1 MSPAEQ
7 LIRDYLGRLAAAA
20 RGQLSP
26 DDRRALVNRTRDFI
40 ERKTNVGRPPTAVE
54 VARLL
59 SGLGDPTGLVS
70 QERQRLATLRGDE
83 PKPAS
88 RGRLARMLRGDSSRI
103 RGASWHWPVQEGSR
117 ADLKLTLLDA
127 SSPVTPNGASA
138 NGTGGRKS
146 AGPVIGDVNG
156 DPRNAAPAVH
166 DTDGTA
172 ALAPAPPAEVAV
184 EGDVDANDDVADIFT
199 TQPAKPVP
207 AGTVPA
213 STVPASTVPANTVP
227 ANTVPIGIGSLTWS
241 TAAPAKRSRAAVA
254 LIRLASWARSN
265 KVEAAA
271 VVLLGLGGAIFPPV
285 WLLGAVVA
293 LASRLWDLLDK
304 WLGLAGPLLLT
315 VISLA
320 VGIAVAGS
328 RGSLGMHVHEAWV
341 FADLTSRVTA
351 LLGAGYLAWRSAHG
365 RRPPA
370 TPPWSKPHKIG

>member
-7 LIRDYLGRLAAAA
+7 LVRDYLSRLSTAA

-26 DDRRALVNRTRDFI
+26 DDRRALVKRTHDFI

-88 RGRLARMLRGDSSRI
+88 RGRLARMLRGDPGKV
-103 RGASWHWPVQEGSR
+103 RGASWHWPVQEGNR

-127 SSPVTPNGASA
+127 SSPAPPNGASA
-138 NGTGGRKS
+138 NGSGGRKS
-146 AGPVIGDVNG
+146 AGPVVRDVNG
-156 DPRNAAPAVH
+156 DPRNAARVVH

-172 ALAPAPPAEVAV
+172 ALTSAPSTELAA
-184 EGDVDANDDVADIFT
+184 EGDVGANDDLADIFS
-199 TQPAKPVP
+199 TQSAKPVP
-207 AGTVPA
+207 ANP
-213 STVPASTVPANTVP
+213 VPANPVP
-227 ANTVPIGIGSLTWS
+227 VNTVPIGIGSLTWS
-241 TAAPAKRSRAAVA
+241 LTGPARRPRAAA
-254 LIRLASWARSN
+254 TLARLASWARSN

-271 VVLLGLGGAIFPPV
+271 VVLLGIGGAIFPPV

-304 WLGLAGPLLLT
+304 WLGLAGPVVLT
-315 VISLA
+315 VVSLG
-320 VGIAVAGS
+320 VGVAAAGS
-328 RGSLGMHVHEAWV
+328 RGSLGMHIHEAWI
-341 FADLTSRVTA
+341 FADVTSRLTA
-351 LLGAGYLAWRSAHG
+351 LLGAGYLAWRSARG
-365 RRPPA
+365 RRPPT
-370 TPPWSKPHKIG
+370 TPPWNKPRKVG

>member
-7 LIRDYLGRLAAAA
+7 LIRDYLGRLSTAA

-40 ERKTNVGRPPTAVE
+40 ERKTNDRRPPTAVE

-59 SGLGDPTGLVS
+59 AGLGDPTGLVS
-70 QERQRLATLRGDE
+70 QERQRLATLRGDDLQ
-83 PKPAS
+83 PAS
-88 RGRLARMLRGDSSRI
+88 RRRLARILRSDSARV
-103 RGASWHWPVQEGSR
+103 RGASWHWPVQEGNR

-127 SSPVTPNGASA
+127 SSPATPNGASP

-146 AGPVIGDVNG
+146 AGPVIRDVNG

-172 ALAPAPPAEVAV
+172 ALAPAPRADVAA

-207 AGTVPA
+207 A
-213 STVPASTVPANTVP
+213 SK
-227 ANTVPIGIGSLTWS
+227 VPIGIGSLTWS
-241 TAAPAKRSRAAVA
+241 ISAPARRSRVAVA

-271 VVLLGLGGAIFPPV
+271 VVLLGIGGAIFPPV
-285 WLLGAVVA
+285 WLLGAAVA

-304 WLGLAGPLLLT
+304 WLGLAGPVVLT
-315 VISLA
+315 LISLA
-320 VGIAVAGS
+320 VGIAAAGS
-328 RGSLGMHVHEAWV
+328 RGSLGMHVHEAWL
-341 FADLTSRVTA
+341 FADVTSRLTA
-351 LLGAGYLAWRSAHG
+351 VLGAGYLAWRSAHG

-370 TPPWSKPHKIG
+370 TPPWSKSHKAG